1 MNKSEFDKLTSDIYD
16 NQNNKDFKITINKKT
31 YDLKNAKKFWTT
43 ITKSKLSKN
52 DAKNLYKELIQK
64 DIDALEREKNNS
76 TKKTIFYNLSKTQ
89 VQYLLVFICT
99 MERCIKKT
107 IVERNIA
114 ENVKLRKR
122 RIAEIK
128 KEEKNINCKLFN
140 EYFINQQS
148 PSDMYK
154 TLCKTE
160 GEWSE
165 QRVFLI
171 REVLNKMKKVIENVH
186 GDRKFKIEENE
197 KINNIVE
204 RILYF
209 NQLNQSGKGLKIL
222 IPNQMLT
229 RLPISLA

>member
-1 MNKSEFDKLTSDIYD
+1 M
-16 NQNNKDFKITINKKT
+16 
-31 YDLKNAKKFWTT
+31 
-43 ITKSKLSKN
+43 
-52 DAKNLYKELIQK
+52 QK
-64 DIDALEREKNNS
+64 DIDALEREKSNS
-76 TKKTIFYNLSKTQ
+76 IKKTIFYKLLKTQ

-154 TLCKTE
+154 KLRKTE

-165 QRVFLI
+165 KQVFLI
-171 REVLNKMKKVIENVH
+171 REVLNKMEKVIENVPV
-186 GDRKFKIEENE
+186 DRKFKIEENE

>member
-1 MNKSEFDKLTSDIYD
+1 M
-16 NQNNKDFKITINKKT
+16 
-31 YDLKNAKKFWTT
+31 
-43 ITKSKLSKN
+43 
-52 DAKNLYKELIQK
+52 
-64 DIDALEREKNNS
+64 
-76 TKKTIFYNLSKTQ
+76 
-89 VQYLLVFICT
+89 
-99 MERCIKKT
+99 
-107 IVERNIA
+107 VERNIA

-154 TLCKTE
+154 KLRKTE

-165 QRVFLI
+165 KRVFLI
-171 REVLNKMKKVIENVH
+171 REVLNKMKKVIENVP

-222 IPNQMLT
+222 IPKPNAYQITNFFSIIKSMKIILKNLKSKLDNYCIICT
-229 RLPISLA
+229 YQKN

>member
-1 MNKSEFDKLTSDIYD
+1 
-16 NQNNKDFKITINKKT
+16 
-31 YDLKNAKKFWTT
+31 
-43 ITKSKLSKN
+43 
-52 DAKNLYKELIQK
+52 
-64 DIDALEREKNNS
+64 
-76 TKKTIFYNLSKTQ
+76 
-89 VQYLLVFICT
+89 
-99 MERCIKKT
+99 
-107 IVERNIA
+107 
-114 ENVKLRKR
+114 
-122 RIAEIK
+122 
-128 KEEKNINCKLFN
+128 
-140 EYFINQQS
+140 
-148 PSDMYK
+148 MYK

-171 REVLNKMKKVIENVH
+171 REVLNKMKKVIENVP